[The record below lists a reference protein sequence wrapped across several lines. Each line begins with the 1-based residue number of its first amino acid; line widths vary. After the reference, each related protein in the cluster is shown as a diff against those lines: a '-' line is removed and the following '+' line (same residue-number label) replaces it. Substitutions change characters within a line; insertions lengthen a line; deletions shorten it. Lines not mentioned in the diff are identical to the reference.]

1 MSLVS
6 QPEEPVGLT
15 VVAPDEA
22 LRSARPLPDSADLA
36 IDGMTDAEWEA
47 FERALAER

>member
-1 MSLVS
+1 MSIVS
-6 QPEEPVGLT
+6 QPDEPFGLT

-22 LRSARPLPDSADLA
+22 LRLAQPLPDSADLA
-36 IDGMTDAEWEA
+36 IDGLTDAEWEA